1 MEKIAELIRNM
12 RKSAGMSQSQLDDA
26 ADLPMLTVGR
36 AERANGHIKTE
47 YFFRIAEA
55 TGHDVIIRRKDEND
69 ER

>member
-1 MEKIAELIRNM
+1 MEKIAELIRTM

-36 AERANGHIKTE
+36 AERANGHLKAE

-55 TGHDVIIRRKDEND
+55 TGHDVIIKRKDE
-69 ER
+69 EA

>member
-1 MEKIAELIRNM
+1 MKSIAEMVRTM
-12 RKSAGMSQSQLDDA
+12 RKNAGMSQSQLDDA

-36 AERANGHIKTE
+36 VEREKGHIKTE

>member
-1 MEKIAELIRNM
+1 MESIAEMVRTM
-12 RKSAGMSQSQLDDA
+12 RKNAGMSQSQLDDA

-36 AERANGHIKTE
+36 VEREKGHIKTE

-55 TGHDVIIRRKDEND
+55 TGHDVIIRRKDESN

>member
-1 MEKIAELIRNM
+1 MQKVAELIRTM
-12 RKSAGMSQSQLDDA
+12 RKRAGMSQSQLDDA
-26 ADLPMLTVGR
+26 ANLPILTVGR
-36 AERANGHIKTE
+36 AEREKGHLKTE